1 MSPTRTISR
10 RRVRLIVQ
18 GRVQGVGFRPTLY
31 REVTARGCG
40 GSIRNTPIGVEI
52 ELEGPA
58 GAVDDIVENFRSL
71 VPDRARVDNL
81 ILRTEDPVG
90 EAEFCIENS
99 SSAGASLLPIPP
111 DLATCQKCHRELN
124 DRADRR
130 SGYPFNTS
138 TCCGPRFT
146 IARAVPFDR
155 PTSAMDEFPLGS
167 RCHHEYDNP
176 DDRRFHAQTTSCPEC
191 GPTLRFDHLTDETSA
206 GDSPLDLA
214 RRCLRAGRIVA
225 IKGLGGFH
233 LACDATRTDTVEELR
248 RRKQRPHKPLA
259 IMVRDL
265 ETCRQIACPT
275 SDEERL
281 LNSPEAPIVLLRK
294 RPDSPLPDNVAPHL
308 AHVGVMLPYT
318 PLHRLLLEGGEMPA
332 ALVMTSCNRSDE
344 PIATDVRTV
353 REDLFNVADSVL
365 WNDRPIENRCDDS
378 LVACL
383 DGEPLPMRR
392 SRGYVPEP
400 IILEAGGPSVFAT
413 GAMWKNTF
421 ALTTGRRAFLSQHIG
436 DVSDADNARHFA
448 DTFRRFSDLLRL
460 EPEVVACD
468 LHPDYPTTRFA
479 RALAEERDL
488 TFVQVQHH
496 HAHLVSCLAEN
507 RSAGPA
513 IGVSMDGTGYG
524 EDGCVWGGEFM
535 VFDGAGYER
544 KYNLS
549 YVPMPG
555 GEKAVLEPTRMALSH
570 LAAASG
576 AHKVL
581 ERAESLMDRSRARA
595 LLNIRDDRSFSPLTS
610 SCGRLF
616 DAVAAILGV
625 RTEITYEGQA
635 ACELEAI
642 CDAGEEDSYEFE
654 IGSDDIPVTP
664 VIRSVCRDMDAGTPP
679 PTIAARF
686 HNTISGIIV
695 QTCRR
700 IREET
705 GIDRV
710 ALSGGVMQNRTLL
723 RRTVPALEDHGFDVL
738 LQTRVPPNDGGICL
752 GQAAVA
758 LARSESSS

>member
-1 MSPTRTISR
+1 MSSTRTICR

-58 GAVDDIVENFRSL
+58 AAVDDIVENFRSL

-81 ILRTEDPVG
+81 LVRTDDPVG
-90 EAEFCIENS
+90 ETEFCIENS
-99 SSAGASLLPIPP
+99 SSAGKSLLPIPP
-111 DLATCQKCHRELN
+111 DLATCPECRRELR
-124 DRADRR
+124 DPADRR
-130 SGYPFNTS
+130 CGYAFNTC

-146 IARAVPFDR
+146 IARGVPFDR
-155 PTSAMDEFPLGS
+155 PTSAMDEFPLGAGC
-167 RCHHEYDNP
+167 RNEYENP
-176 DDRRFHAQTTSCPEC
+176 ADRRFHAQTMSCPEC
-191 GPTLRFDHLTDETSA
+191 GPTLQFVHLTREVS
-206 GDSPLDLA
+206 GDGDPLALT

-225 IKGLGGFH
+225 LQGLGGFH
-233 LACDATRTDTVEELR
+233 LACDATRSDVIEKLR

-265 ETCRQIACPT
+265 QTCRQLACPT
-275 SDEERL
+275 DDEERL
-281 LNSPEAPIVLLRK
+281 LYSAEAPIVLLRK
-294 RPDSPLPDNVAPHL
+294 RTDSPLASNVAPHL
-308 AHVGVMLPYT
+308 AHIGVMLPYT
-318 PLHRLLLEGGEMPA
+318 PLHRLLLECDEMPA

-353 REDLFNVADSVL
+353 REKLTDVADAVL

-400 IILEAGGPSVFAT
+400 IILDAGGPSVFAT

-436 DVSDADNARHFA
+436 DVSDADTARHFA
-448 DTFRRFSDLLRL
+448 DTFHKFSDLLRL

-488 TFVQVQHH
+488 PLIQIQHH

-507 RSAGPA
+507 GREGPA

-535 VFDGAGYER
+535 VFDRAGYER
-544 KYNLS
+544 KYHLA

-555 GEKAVLEPTRMALSH
+555 GEKAVIEPARMALSH
-570 LAAASG
+570 LAEALGPEEA
-576 AHKVL
+576 L
-581 ERAESLMDRSRARA
+581 ERAGSLVEDNRARA
-595 LLNIRDDRSFSPLTS
+595 LLNIREDRSFSPLTS

-616 DAVAAILGV
+616 DAVSAILGV
-625 RTEITYEGQA
+625 RSEITYEGQA
-635 ACELEAI
+635 ACELEAV
-642 CDAGEEDSYEFE
+642 CDPTEEESYEFE

-664 VIRSVCRDMDAGTPP
+664 VIRAVCRDMDAGLPEP
-679 PTIAARF
+679 AIASRF
-686 HNTISGIIV
+686 HNTISDIIV
-695 QTCRR
+695 QTCRTLR
-700 IREET
+700 VDT
-705 GIDRV
+705 GIGRV

-723 RRTVPALEDHGFDVL
+723 RRTIPALDADGFDVL

-758 LARSESSS
+758 LARLN